1 MLCTAGGRNE
11 IRWFISVGAL
21 VYFKIMKNIWVI
33 TTGGTIEK
41 TYSEDEGF
49 LENRESV
56 LRDKFLNKLR
66 LPDLKISVLGL
77 MAKDSLLM
85 TDEDREKISTAISS
99 LAPKSQ
105 ALVVL
110 HGTDTLDKTL
120 LYCHEKIKEPSVP
133 VVFTGAMKPAGFDD
147 SDALQNFTE
156 ALLASRILP
165 TGYYLSFHGQVF
177 EGPIVRKNKEKRTFE
192 GDLFKF

>member
-1 MLCTAGGRNE
+1 
-11 IRWFISVGAL
+11 
-21 VYFKIMKNIWVI
+21 MKNIWVI

-66 LPDLKISVLGL
+66 LPDIKISVLGL

-85 TDEDREKISTAISS
+85 DDEDREKISATIAS
-99 LAPKSQ
+99 LTPKSQ

-120 LYCHEKIKEPSVP
+120 LYCYNKINLPAVP

-165 TGYYLSFHGQVF
+165 PGYYLSFHGQIF
-177 EGPIVRKNKEKRTFE
+177 KGPLVKKNKEKRTFE
-192 GDLFKF
+192 GELFQFKI